1 MRVTKRERTLSDLIA
16 EYTGPNDRL
25 LNIGSGEARL
35 AANVVNVDIVPGPAV
50 DVVGDAHDLPFD
62 DGGFDACA
70 LSAVLQ
76 YCANPFRV
84 VAEARRVLAPG
95 GIVLVDVPFVQPY
108 CPERVAVDRFRF
120 TKPGLMGMFEEGFE
134 VLECGVAMA
143 GGSALAFLCRIIAD
157 TWSRDRY
164 LSFALRTL
172 VSFFVWPVSRFRFG
186 ARPDVAGALY
196 LVGRKTEEAG

>member
-1 MRVTKRERTLSDLIA
+1 MRVTKRERSLSDLIA
-16 EYTGPNDRL
+16 KYTRPDDRI
-25 LNIGSGEARL
+25 LNIGSGDARIS
-35 AANVVNVDIVPGPAV
+35 ANAVNLDVVPGLDV

-62 DGGFDACA
+62 DASFDVCI

-84 VAEARRVLAPG
+84 VAEARRVLVPAG
-95 GIVLVDVPFVQPY
+95 TVLVDVPFVQPY

-120 TKPGLMGMFEEGFE
+120 TRPGLMGMFEDGFE

-143 GGSALAFLCRIIAD
+143 GGSALAFLCRVIAD

-164 LSFALRTL
+164 LSFALRSI
-172 VSFFVWPVSRFRFG
+172 VSFFVWPVSRLRFG
-186 ARPDVAGALY
+186 CRADVAGALF
-196 LVGRKTEEAG
+196 LVGRKVDEA